1 MDDASLPDSRQEST
15 VKEKRPYSIVARQ
28 SALVSVGD
36 LSAIGLTLVLAIVIG
51 TFSGKWLGSQFG
63 NQQLGLIIGF
73 LFGVVAGFIQM
84 YKSISRWNRSIEQQ
98 KEFEKKDKIGS
109 D

>member
-1 MDDASLPDSRQEST
+1 MDTRPPGRNQELA
-15 VKEKRPYSIVARQ
+15 VREKHHHSIVARQ
-28 SALVSVGD
+28 SALASVGD

-51 TFSGKWLGSQFG
+51 TFAGKWLGSKFG

-73 LFGVVAGFIQM
+73 LFGTAAGFIQM
-84 YKSISRWNRSIEQQ
+84 YKSISRWNQNVERR
-98 KEFEKKDKIGS
+98 KEFEQKDRINS

>member
-1 MDDASLPDSRQEST
+1 MNLDDQSTGQER
-15 VKEKRPYSIVARQ
+15 KKPRYSIAGRQ
-28 SALVSVGD
+28 SALTSVGD
-36 LSAIGLTLVLAIVIG
+36 LSTIGLTLVFAIVIG
-51 TFSGKWLGSQFG
+51 TFTGKWLGGKFG

-73 LFGVVAGFIQM
+73 LFGTVAGFIQM

-98 KEFEKKDKIGS
+98 KEFGQKDRIGS

>member
-1 MDDASLPDSRQEST
+1 MDDASIPDSSQESE
-15 VKEKRPYSIVARQ
+15 VKEKHPYSIIARQ

-73 LFGVVAGFIQM
+73 LFGTGAGFIQM
-84 YKSISRWNRSIEQQ
+84 YKSVSRWNRSIQQQ
-98 KEFEKKDKIGS
+98 KEFSQKDRIGS